1 MVNKNILRIRK
12 KLDSLDNKF
21 LIIIKERTR
30 LVQKI
35 LNNKKSKKDIID
47 NKRIKIILKNI
58 KRKSINKKIDPKIT
72 NTIWKSIIKAY
83 IEFEF
88 RNFKKK

>member
-47 NKRIKIILKNI
+47 N
-58 KRKSINKKIDPKIT
+58 
-72 NTIWKSIIKAY
+72 
-83 IEFEF
+83 
-88 RNFKKK
+88 

>member
-72 NTIWKSIIKAY
+72 NTIWKSMIKAY

>member
-12 KLDSLDNKF
+12 NLDSLDNKF

-72 NTIWKSIIKAY
+72 NTIWKSMIKAY

>member
-47 NKRIKIILKNI
+47 NKRIKIIIKNI

-72 NTIWKSIIKAY
+72 NTIWKSMIKAY